1 MATNLVDAL
10 VDDIRDLLR
19 TSAVGLYEFI
29 WLLQARDASLSL
41 EAKREQASLALERLL
56 ADGQGRLALLMW
68 PSEDVVETY
77 PTTCVGPHS
86 WEDPVLAEPYIAITR
101 N

>member
-1 MATNLVDAL
+1 MATALVEAL

-19 TSAVGLYEFI
+19 TSSVGLYEFI
-29 WLLQARDASLSL
+29 WLLRAKDDSLSL

-56 ADGQGRLALLMW
+56 ADGQGRLVLLMW
-68 PSEDVVETY
+68 PTEDVLETY
-77 PTTCVGPHS
+77 LPSDVGPDS
-86 WEDPVLAEPYIAITR
+86 WEDPRLTEPYVAITR